1 MERRILESLID
12 ELVLLKLVL
21 MPNTL
26 SIDTRKVSRKDGNYI
41 NLDFLC

>member
-26 SIDTRKVSRKDGNYI
+26 SIDTRKVSRKDGNYT
-41 NLDFLC
+41 NRDFLC